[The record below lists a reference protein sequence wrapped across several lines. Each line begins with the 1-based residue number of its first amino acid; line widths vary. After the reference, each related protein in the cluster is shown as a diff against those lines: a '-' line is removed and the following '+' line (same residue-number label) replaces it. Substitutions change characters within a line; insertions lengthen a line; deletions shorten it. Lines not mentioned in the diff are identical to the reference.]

1 MFQLRL
7 RRPANWASMSVSMTA
22 LLLWP
27 AMQPAA
33 MAADLSTLFQDAR
46 STAAQLKADAA
57 TMETY
62 TRSNLSWQSH
72 ASQITEVK
80 QHINKAGSILSD
92 MQAARGDAKP
102 WHQDSID
109 RITPVLKDLAA
120 NTEAAINHINAT
132 PNQLHSSTYKS
143 YLKDNAELAADLAK
157 MVGDTV
163 DADNVRTR
171 IEALQA
177 KLGQ

>member
-7 RRPANWASMSVSMTA
+7 RRSVSWASMSVSVSA

-27 AMQPAA
+27 AMQAAA
-33 MAADLSTLFQDAR
+33 MAAALTTLFQEAR
-46 STAAQLKADAA
+46 TTATQLRADAL

-62 TRSNLSWQSH
+62 TRSNMSWQSH
-72 ASQITEVK
+72 AAQISEIK

-92 MQAARGDAKP
+92 MQAARADAKP

-109 RITPVLKDLAA
+109 RITPVLKELAS
-120 NTEAAINHINAT
+120 NTEAVINHINAA
-132 PNQLHSSTYKS
+132 PKQLQFPDYQS
-143 YLKDNAELAADLAK
+143 YLKDNAELATDLSK
-157 MVGDTV
+157 IVGDTV
-163 DADNVRTR
+163 DSDNVRTR